1 MGSPKPLIGNQVR
14 HILIILSILLFS
26 SFLISC
32 KENIQGP
39 FTLPDGLEYVEG
51 SKNIKKNGQGSWSY
65 YDGRTYEGE
74 FKDGKFNGQ
83 GTMTLKNGKKYV
95 GEYKD
100 GYPNGQGT
108 ETYPDGGKYVGEFK
122 DGETW
127 EGTEYDKNGNI
138 IVKWV
143 NGEQI
148 EL

>member
-1 MGSPKPLIGNQVR
+1 MR
-14 HILIILSILLFS
+14 HLLIILSVVLFT

-65 YDGRTYEGE
+65 YDGRTYEGD
-74 FKDGKFNGQ
+74 FKVGKFNGQ

-100 GYPNGQGT
+100 GG
-108 ETYPDGGKYVGEFK
+108 
-122 DGETW
+122 TW

-148 EL
+148 EQ

>member
-1 MGSPKPLIGNQVR
+1 MYGSPKPLIGNLLR
-14 HILIILSILLFS
+14 HILILLSVVLFT

-100 GYPNGQGT
+100 GG
-108 ETYPDGGKYVGEFK
+108 
-122 DGETW
+122 TW

-148 EL
+148 EQ

>member
-1 MGSPKPLIGNQVR
+1 MR

-65 YDGRTYEGE
+65 YDGRTYEGD

-95 GEYKD
+95 GDTKMGIQMVKEQKLTLMEVSMW
-100 GYPNGQGT
+100 GNSRMGNLGT
-108 ETYPDGGKYVGEFK
+108 ERNTTKTV
-122 DGETW
+122 TS
-127 EGTEYDKNGNI
+127 
-138 IVKWV
+138 
-143 NGEQI
+143 
-148 EL
+148 

>member
-1 MGSPKPLIGNQVR
+1 MK
-14 HILIILSILLFS
+14 HILIILSVVLLT

-100 GYPNGQGT
+100 GG
-108 ETYPDGGKYVGEFK
+108 
-122 DGETW
+122 TW

-148 EL
+148 EQ

>member
-1 MGSPKPLIGNQVR
+1 MGFPKPLIRNLVR
-14 HILIILSILLFS
+14 HLLIILSVVLFT

-100 GYPNGQGT
+100 GG
-108 ETYPDGGKYVGEFK
+108 
-122 DGETW
+122 TW

-148 EL
+148 EQ

>member
-1 MGSPKPLIGNQVR
+1 MCSPKPLIGNLLR
-14 HILIILSILLFS
+14 HILILLSVVLFT

-100 GYPNGQGT
+100 GG
-108 ETYPDGGKYVGEFK
+108 
-122 DGETW
+122 TW

-148 EL
+148 EQ

>member
-1 MGSPKPLIGNQVR
+1 LGSPNSQNETQVR
-14 HILIILSILLFS
+14 HILIVLSVVLFT

-100 GYPNGQGT
+100 GG
-108 ETYPDGGKYVGEFK
+108 
-122 DGETW
+122 TW

-148 EL
+148 EQ

>member
-1 MGSPKPLIGNQVR
+1 MLILGSPKPLIGNLVR
-14 HILIILSILLFS
+14 HLLIILSVVLFT

-100 GYPNGQGT
+100 GG
-108 ETYPDGGKYVGEFK
+108 
-122 DGETW
+122 TW

-148 EL
+148 EQ